1 MLFPVPDPEY
11 TASSAAR
18 AHFRLAVRV
27 ALGFVALIWLVQ
39 ILNWAFGVDPDP
51 FAVRPRKPAGLIGV
65 ALAPLVHG
73 GFEHLIANTPPLALL
88 GAAMLYLYPSASLR
102 VLPLVYFG
110 PGIAVWLL
118 GRASAHLGAS
128 GLIYGLAA
136 YVFFAGVL
144 RRDRRA
150 IAASLAVAFLYGSLV
165 LGLLPAQRGISW
177 ETHLAAAI
185 IGTAAAFVWR
195 RLDVAPP
202 KRYAWEE
209 EGAES
214 ASEADDDRERR

>member
-1 MLFPVPDPEY
+1 MHFPVPDPAY
-11 TASSAAR
+11 TASASAR
-18 AHFRLAVRV
+18 AHFRLAVRI
-27 ALGFVALIWLVQ
+27 ALGFVALLWLVQ
-39 ILNWAFGVDPDP
+39 SLNWGFGLDPDP
-51 FAVRPRKPAGLIGV
+51 FAVRPRQPAGLIGV
-65 ALAPLVHG
+65 AFAPLVHG
-73 GFEHLIANTPPLALL
+73 GFEHLIANTPPLAVL

-110 PGIAVWLL
+110 PGLLVWLF

-150 IAASLAVAFLYGSLV
+150 IAASLAVVFMYGSLV
-165 LGLLPAQRGISW
+165 LGLLPAQPGISW

-185 IGTAAAFVWR
+185 LGTAAAFVWR
-195 RLDVAPP
+195 KLDVPPP

-209 EGAES
+209 EGAAS
-214 ASEADDDRERR
+214 APAVDDDRERR